1 MTLRDLPPVRALAEE
16 RAREH
21 YTMRMTIAG
30 PAYGGI
36 PWEQVSD
43 YQRGLSE
50 AAHLALLC
58 DLTRPDSRDAVARLV
73 ADWIGWEHWQI
84 GQAIADG
91 GDDWILLCNTV
102 GADWTTMETTPKDD
116 LLGRIVLALFGREDR
131 AKAIYNGWR
140 DQPGWVPWVE
150 GGNSHKQD
158 EARRLAVLA

>member
-1 MTLRDLPPVRALAEE
+1 MTLRDLPALQRLADELAQAQTAAEEAYAERMGWAYVLNENDAWVRAQARLELLA
-16 RAREH
+16 
-21 YTMRMTIAG
+21 
-30 PAYGGI
+30 
-36 PWEQVSD
+36 D
-43 YQRGLSE
+43 LS
-50 AAHLALLC
+50 
-58 DLTRPDSRDAVARLV
+58 RPDSMDALARLV

-116 LLGRIVLALFGREDR
+116 LLGRIALALFGREER